1 MLLIAQSLCFIPVK
15 YVYHYVLH
23 YLKFNKKKTKL
34 NFIMFSIELT
44 HLLRSMLRLKI
55 SYFITHP
62 IHENCIFQTSKACLI
77 IHFTSVE
84 HHFVRL
90 HHAIRSRRVFFYPL
104 LTFHSLFTVLYDY
117 VELARTKEKDSNWEF
132 DLYCFILSF
141 LDGSNMDETVCD
153 VSFE

>member
-1 MLLIAQSLCFIPVK
+1 
-15 YVYHYVLH
+15 
-23 YLKFNKKKTKL
+23 
-34 NFIMFSIELT
+34 MFSIELT

-104 LTFHSLFTVLYDY
+104 LTFHSLFTVLHDY
-117 VELARTKEKDSNWEF
+117 VELARTKERDSNWEF

-141 LDGSNMDETVCD
+141 LDHSNMDETVCD

>member
-1 MLLIAQSLCFIPVK
+1 M
-15 YVYHYVLH
+15 YYYVLH

-117 VELARTKEKDSNWEF
+117 MSSSQEWKRGIPTGNSI
-132 DLYCFILSF
+132 FIVLFFRS
-141 LDGSNMDETVCD
+141 STVLTWMKQS
-153 VSFE
+153 VTLVLNRIE

>member
-1 MLLIAQSLCFIPVK
+1 MYYIM
-15 YVYHYVLH
+15 YYYVLH

-104 LTFHSLFTVLYDY
+104 LTFHSLFTVLHDY
-117 VELARTKEKDSNWEF
+117 VELVRMKERDSNWEF

-141 LDGSNMDETVCD
+141 LDRSNMDETVCD

>member
-1 MLLIAQSLCFIPVK
+1 
-15 YVYHYVLH
+15 
-23 YLKFNKKKTKL
+23 
-34 NFIMFSIELT
+34 MFSIELT

-117 VELARTKEKDSNWEF
+117 VELARTKERDSNWEF

-141 LDGSNMDETVCD
+141 LDRSNIDETVCD
-153 VSFE
+153 VSFEQNRITWYYLFHFIRDYCKC